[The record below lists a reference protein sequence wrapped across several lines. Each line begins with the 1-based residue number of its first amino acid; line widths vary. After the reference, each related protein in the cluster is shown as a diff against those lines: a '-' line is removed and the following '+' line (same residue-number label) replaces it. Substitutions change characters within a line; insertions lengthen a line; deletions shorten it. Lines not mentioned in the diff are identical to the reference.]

1 MANKIAGKGE
11 KSNDRALNKAVKAN
25 ATRKDSI
32 LGIARLAL
40 HNAWFSLLG
49 SHSKRRQR
57 VGNQV
62 NPQKVGRLKN
72 SKANQGCNKDGNNL
86 CKVGAQEELDTL
98 TNVVV
103 DASSLFTRANDGGK
117 VIVSQNHICN
127 ALSNIGTSNAHTN
140 TNISAF
146 NGRSIINAVTCHGR
160 NHALLAP
167 GINNADLVLRLN
179 TCINAN
185 CLNTLLKLFVRN
197 LIKLCAGNCLRAIGN
212 NAQLNRNSNGRINV
226 IACNHNGTHTSTMR
240 LCNST
245 LNLRTN
251 WVNHAGKSNKDHV
264 MLKVSWVI
272 ALRSFCSPVTTS
284 RCHNAKSLVSH
295 GLVLS
300 QNLRAGLIGEVNN
313 AITCRNLGA
322 ASKHL
327 IRRTFGVLYNFA
339 RASTHHNRHHLT
351 NRVKGRLANARTRRS
366 KVTCGVSKFCSVCN
380 KSSFGWLTLC
390 NLLRIVPGSV
400 TAQCHGTYMCIKIF
414 CLMTDNS
421 HLVLGQSTGLIRAD
435 NLSTTKGLNCSK
447 TTDNSVALA
456 HSGNAHRKNDGNN
469 SNKTL
474 WNCSY
479 CKRNCN
485 HKRA

>member
-32 LGIARLAL
+32 LRITRLAL

-62 NPQKVGRLKN
+62 NPQKVSRLKN
-72 SKANQGCNKDGNNL
+72 SKANQRCNKDGNNL
-86 CKVGAQEELDTL
+86 CKVGTQEELDAL

-103 DASSLFTRANDGGK
+103 DAPSLFAGANDGGK

-127 ALSNIGTSNAHTN
+127 ALGNVGTSNTHTN

-146 NGRSIINAVTCHGR
+146 DGRSVVNAVTRHSC
-160 NHALLAP
+160 NHALFAP
-167 GINNADLVLRLN
+167 SINNANLVLRLN
-179 TCINAN
+179 ACINAN

-197 LIKLCAGNCLRAIGN
+197 LIKLCASNSLRAISN
-212 NAQLNRNSNGRINV
+212 NTQLNCNSNSCINV
-226 IACNHNGTHTSTMR
+226 VARNHNGTHTSAMR

-251 WVNHAGKSNKDHV
+251 WVNHAGKSHKDHV
-264 MLKVSWVI
+264 VLKVSWVI
-272 ALRSFCSPVTTS
+272 AQRSFCSPIATS
-284 RCHNAKSLVSH
+284 RCHNTKSLVSH
-295 GLVLS
+295 RLVLS
-300 QNLRAGLIGEVNN
+300 QNLRASLIGEVNN
-313 AITCRNLGA
+313 AIACHNLGA

-351 NRVKGRLANARTRRS
+351 RRVKGRLTNTRARRS
-366 KVTCGVSKFCSVCN
+366 EVTCGVSKFCSVCN
-380 KSSFGWLTLC
+380 KSSLSWLTLC

-400 TAQCHGTYMCIKIF
+400 
-414 CLMTDNS
+414 
-421 HLVLGQSTGLIRAD
+421 
-435 NLSTTKGLNCSK
+435 
-447 TTDNSVALA
+447 
-456 HSGNAHRKNDGNN
+456 
-469 SNKTL
+469 
-474 WNCSY
+474 
-479 CKRNCN
+479 
-485 HKRA
+485 